1 LAPSY
6 IQTRVQGIS
15 HKQGKAG
22 IYVHHLPRLMRL
34 IRLIRLMCLLGH
46 YQ

>member
-6 IQTRVQGIS
+6 IRTRVQGIS

-34 IRLIRLMCLLGH
+34 MRLMCLLGH